1 MRRIALIIFLLAS
14 FSSLYSQS
22 DSFIRG
28 VDLSFTPQIED
39 LGGKYKTN
47 GIAKDVLDIFKE
59 NGVNYV
65 RLRLWHSPSDGYCG
79 LQKTL
84 DFANRIKAKGF
95 KFLLDIH
102 YSDSWADPGK
112 QTKPAA
118 WTNLSFEV
126 LKDSVYNYT
135 KNVITL
141 LKNQNTL
148 PDMVQIGNEIKGGM
162 LWPDGKIYGV
172 GNEGNQ
178 WIKFTDLLKKGIAGA
193 KDAAAPNQIKIMIHI
208 DKGGDNGGSVYFFDH
223 LIAQNV
229 EFDIIGLS
237 FYSWWDGAL
246 SSLEYNVNNL
256 ANRYNK
262 EINVVETAYPWT
274 LSWNDNTNNSV
285 GLQSQLLTGYPATT
299 QGQYDF
305 VKSLMN
311 IIQNIPN
318 SKGNGFFYWAPDW
331 ISINNLG
338 SSWENM
344 TFFDF
349 NSEMLNSISVFNYG
363 SVTNENNIS
372 DSFRLDQNYP
382 NPFNSSTI
390 ISYQLP
396 FAGHITLKIFDLL
409 GREIVTLI
417 DEFKNAGT
425 YNSQFSIINLPA
437 GRQGSQLS
445 SGVYFY
451 TLKAGDFFQSRKM
464 ILLK

>member
-14 FSSLYSQS
+14 FSSIYSQS

-28 VDLSFTPQIED
+28 ADLSFAQQIED
-39 LGGKYKTN
+39 LGGVYKVN
-47 GIAKDVLDIFKE
+47 GVAENVLDIFKE

-65 RLRLWHSPSDGYCG
+65 RLRLWHTPADGYCG

-84 DFANRIKAKGF
+84 AFAKRIKQKGL
-95 KFLLDIH
+95 KFLLDFH

-112 QTKPAA
+112 QTKPAV

-135 KNVITL
+135 RNVITL

-148 PDMVQIGNEIKGGM
+148 PDMVQIGNEIIQGM
-162 LWPDGKIYGV
+162 LWPDGKVNGSS
-172 GNEGNQ
+172 GWNSLGE
-178 WIKFTDLLKKGIAGA
+178 LLKKGIQGV
-193 KDAAAPNQIKIMIHI
+193 KDAAGSNQVKIMLHI
-208 DKGGDNGGSVYFFDH
+208 NNGYDNAASIWWFDN
-223 LIAQNV
+223 IVAQKV
-229 EFDIIGLS
+229 EFDVIGLS
-237 FYSWWDGAL
+237 FYPFWSGTL
-246 SSLEYNVNNL
+246 SALEYNVNYL
-256 ANRYNK
+256 AAKYGK

-274 LSWNDNTNNSV
+274 LSWNDNVNNSV
-285 GLQSQLLTGYPATT
+285 GLPNQLLTGYPATP

-305 VKSLMN
+305 IKSLMN

-331 ISINNLG
+331 ISLSNLG

-349 NSEMLNSISVFNYG
+349 NGEMLNSIEVFNLANA
-363 SVTNENNIS
+363 THNINLPEAFHLS
-372 DSFRLDQNYP
+372 QNYP
-382 NPFNSSTI
+382 NPFNPSTV

-396 FAGHITLKIFDLL
+396 VAGHVTLKVFDLL
-409 GREIVTLI
+409 GRELVTLV

-451 TLKAGDFFQSRKM
+451 TLRAGTFSQSRKM